1 MNSLIFEAKRVMNEG
16 GHFKALLNNLSKAFD
31 YLLHDLVIAKL
42 DVYGFNSYPLYW
54 ILSNWI
60 FFQNIISGVAQDSLL
75 APLLQTFSSH
85 LFFIFALLK

>member
-42 DVYGFNSYPLYW
+42 DVYGFNSYPLY
-54 ILSNWI
+54 
-60 FFQNIISGVAQDSLL
+60 
-75 APLLQTFSSH
+75 
-85 LFFIFALLK
+85 